1 MTTQKS
7 WCQWTTHSTIM
18 SICCWDLKQ
27 EITWTCDHVIT
38 WTWWIYIYSSL
49 CGDSIFVSA
58 ALIGRINTG
67 MVQDWSSFT
76 KWCIK
81 KKKKERKKKQSW
93 QIEISRLNIFL
104 RFFWGWGKFV
114 HQQVQTS
121 IHRSTASV
129 FSVWGQSPACPVT
142 TSQRRG
148 TELDPASPVAPPA
161 LIQHLGNICTK
172 SKKNTGKKLQIFV
185 NPPNILLLSVQMR

>member
-1 MTTQKS
+1 MFLFDTMTTQKS

-81 KKKKERKKKQSW
+81 KKRKKERKNKVGKLKSHVWTFSW
-93 QIEISRLNIFL
+93 GFFEDGESSSTSRFKHPSTDRQRASLVSEV
-104 RFFWGWGKFV
+104 K
-114 HQQVQTS
+114 VQ
-121 IHRSTASV
+121 HV
-129 FSVWGQSPACPVT
+129 
-142 TSQRRG
+142 
-148 TELDPASPVAPPA
+148 L
-161 LIQHLGNICTK
+161 
-172 SKKNTGKKLQIFV
+172 
-185 NPPNILLLSVQMR
+185 